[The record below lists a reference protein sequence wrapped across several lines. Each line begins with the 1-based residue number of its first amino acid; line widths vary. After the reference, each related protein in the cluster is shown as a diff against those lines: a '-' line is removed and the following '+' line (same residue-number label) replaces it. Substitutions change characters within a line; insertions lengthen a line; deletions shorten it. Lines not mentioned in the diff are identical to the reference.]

1 MFTGMRRQ
9 LQAQRKELRNL
20 KRRKRRKIGWQLVKT
35 DLTAVLVLD
44 EMRRLAFSD
53 VRNLFD
59 EHGNLKA
66 IHTLTDEEAACIAS
80 MKVVR
85 RLSSHA
91 R

>member
-1 MFTGMRRQ
+1 
-9 LQAQRKELRNL
+9 
-20 KRRKRRKIGWQLVKT
+20 
-35 DLTAVLVLD
+35 
-44 EMRRLAFSD
+44 MRRLAFSD
-53 VRNLFD
+53 VRTLFD

>member
-1 MFTGMRRQ
+1 MRRQ

-35 DLTAVLVLD
+35 DLTAVRVLE
-44 EMRRLAFSD
+44 EMRRLAFAD
-53 VRNLFD
+53 VRTLFD

-80 MKVVR
+80 IKVVR
-85 RLSSHA
+85 RLSSHP